1 MCGQCW
7 MISSALLDFCGLT
20 GLTALTAS
28 GRATSQDRQQQLT
41 PTIRREGIQDGIA
54 IYQFPPLCVDVVVSQ
69 SCNSSLDPPFLQPQL
84 SARASGG
91 SRGDPG
97 LGAGEQGMARQGDL
111 GKTRTRSQTI
121 ENGWRCSVHCAVS
134 HRVCLG
140 MAVMLHVETLD
151 YPLGL
156 VGTSVE
162 TTTVWRTGLKAVEP
176 TDHEDLRIYLR
187 SSWPRTAPATK
198 VAVCTSAKKP
208 LGLASIYSA

>member
-91 SRGDPG
+91 SGGDPG
-97 LGAGEQGMARQGDL
+97 AGQASRAIQIPDDANKIANKMMTLQCPL
-111 GKTRTRSQTI
+111 
-121 ENGWRCSVHCAVS
+121 RCI
-134 HRVCLG
+134 
-140 MAVMLHVETLD
+140 
-151 YPLGL
+151 P
-156 VGTSVE
+156 
-162 TTTVWRTGLKAVEP
+162 
-176 TDHEDLRIYLR
+176 
-187 SSWPRTAPATK
+187 
-198 VAVCTSAKKP
+198 
-208 LGLASIYSA
+208 